1 VRLVYGPGHRDYPDA
16 QELIV
21 DSDNYQDM
29 DAKLVE
35 TLRTVRKLTQ
45 DLGYGRIFMHVSDFE
60 DAGGGAGLILP
71 EIGGQFLLNFLE
83 LVWDAENP
91 TVRGFI
97 DGCITSLGTSKE
109 TAVEIALSRLEYASR
124 KKKFNNQHEDCTW
137 QICRRAAFINFTR
150 EEEWEEQDKRFSA
163 NFARPPDYVPPHR
176 EFFLRTEREEKLY
189 DRLNAGARIPA
200 MLLLLCARSDYKNAP
215 CQYFGDEMRI
225 SEARALDAEK
235 RALTLVQKIE
245 MPPMGHL
252 VEQMNRS
259 KC

>member
-1 VRLVYGPGHRDYPDA
+1 
-16 QELIV
+16 
-21 DSDNYQDM
+21 
-29 DAKLVE
+29 
-35 TLRTVRKLTQ
+35 
-45 DLGYGRIFMHVSDFE
+45 
-60 DAGGGAGLILP
+60 
-71 EIGGQFLLNFLE
+71 
-83 LVWDAENP
+83 
-91 TVRGFI
+91 
-97 DGCITSLGTSKE
+97 
-109 TAVEIALSRLEYASR
+109 
-124 KKKFNNQHEDCTW
+124 
-137 QICRRAAFINFTR
+137 
-150 EEEWEEQDKRFSA
+150 
-163 NFARPPDYVPPHR
+163 
-176 EFFLRTEREEKLY
+176 LRTEREEKLY